1 MKLKAAPALIDT
13 CTLAAVSRRDGH
25 AEALFHEV
33 NGVVGLEAEEMEA
46 SLARLEENGFLEGYD
61 WPQDGKRRRFYRIT
75 VAGRCRLRQSLD
87 EWEDYVRR
95 VDGYLRPQERE

>member
-1 MKLKAAPALIDT
+1 MKLKAAPALIDI
-13 CTLAAVSRRDGH
+13 CTLTAVSRGDSH
-25 AEALFHEV
+25 AEALFQEV
-33 NGVVGLEAEEMEA
+33 NGVIGLEPEEMEA
-46 SLARLEENGFLEGYD
+46 SLARLEGGGSLEGYD

-95 VDGYLRPQERE
+95 VDGYLHPQERE